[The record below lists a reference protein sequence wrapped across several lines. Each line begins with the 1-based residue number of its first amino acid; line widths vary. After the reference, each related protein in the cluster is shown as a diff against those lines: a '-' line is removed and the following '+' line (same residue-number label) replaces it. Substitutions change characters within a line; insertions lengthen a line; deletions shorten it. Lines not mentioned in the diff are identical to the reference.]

1 MCCPR
6 RYTGNSGRCRVATRT
21 TGIVVCTGDEAG
33 TLAGWL
39 GWVGSREPVSKL
51 CVGGGGEVSRRGGD
65 NFVWGGGGLWRSG
78 WS

>member
-33 TLAGWL
+33 LWLAGWVL
-39 GWVGSREPVSKL
+39 EYLYRSW
-51 CVGGGGEVSRRGGD
+51 GEVSWRGETILFG
-65 NFVWGGGGLWRSG
+65 GGGGLVKEWLELIE
-78 WS
+78 WV